1 MGGRG
6 GSSNTLDIVL
16 RAIRFDECHMKPE
29 IQPSSPCTPNQRITM
44 QATTQNLTP
53 DPISIR
59 ETPESISIEI
69 AKPFRDLVGSSEALT
84 ALLRQFLRLYLE
96 ERITASDPDM
106 RAVDDLAESSK
117 ASWWERNGDDFLRNV
132 DRET

>member
-1 MGGRG
+1 
-6 GSSNTLDIVL
+6 
-16 RAIRFDECHMKPE
+16 
-29 IQPSSPCTPNQRITM
+29 M